1 MGNEYPR
8 VINLQNEEEA
18 GVGAIAGLD
27 NSEDFLR
34 RSDDI
39 VDKVAGDVRKALWS
53 ILGPL
58 LRWGRGMS
66 PWGTHFGIA
75 CCSIEVP
82 MAVFGPHFDMER
94 HGCLAPSTPRQCDL
108 LWVSGTVTR
117 KLAPRLRILYEQMLE
132 PKWVVAIGSCAT
144 SGGPFYDSYNV
155 VKGVNKI
162 MPVDLYVPGCPI
174 RPETFLHSLVR
185 FRKTIWEGKKYDWE
199 GKKV

>member
-1 MGNEYPR
+1 MGDEYPR
-8 VINLQNEEEA
+8 VVHLQDGNGSES
-18 GVGAIAGLD
+18 GSGGAIVGLD
-27 NSEDFLR
+27 NSQHFLE
-34 RSDDI
+34 RSEDI
-39 VDKVAGDVRKALWS
+39 VDKVAGDVRKALWT

-58 LRWGRGMS
+58 LNRGRAFS

-75 CCSIEVP
+75 CCSIEIP

-94 HGCLAPSTPRQCDL
+94 HGVLAPATPRQCDM

-117 KLAPRLRILYEQMLE
+117 KLAPRLRIIYEQMLE

-162 MPVDLYVPGCPI
+162 MPVDLYVPGCPV
-174 RPETFLHSLVR
+174 RPETFLHSIVR
-185 FRKTIWEGKKYDWE
+185 FRRWLKE